1 MRKIM
6 ALMVLFCGAGS
17 ALAFPN
23 TANYC
28 SDGFD
33 KPARLS
39 IRGLSL
45 ELTVGD
51 EISRY
56 TVKRYTRTEDGAL
69 VAGDADGF
77 EHYCFE
83 VRIGDNVVIVFRDHV
98 FWPCAQ

>member
-1 MRKIM
+1 MRKLL
-6 ALMVLFCGAGS
+6 ALMVMFCGAGS

-39 IRGLSL
+39 IRGQSL

-56 TVKRYTRTEDGAL
+56 TVRRYTSTKDGVL
-69 VAGDADGF
+69 VTGDADGL
-77 EHYCFE
+77 ELYSFE
-83 VRIGDNVVIVFRDHV
+83 VRIGDDVVIVFRDHV